1 MGGEEVD
8 QQQTIK
14 ILTTLE
20 RLETKMDQ
28 LGNVRDIAVEALQ
41 SATSAHKRLDTLQNE
56 VEKKVADSVKNVTED
71 VKEIKDD
78 QKWLWRTVGGAII
91 AGFVALL
98 YQLIKTGTF

>member
-1 MGGEEVD
+1 MD
-8 QQQTIK
+8 QKQTIL

-41 SATSAHKRLDTLQNE
+41 SATSAHKRLDSLQNE
-56 VEKKVADSVKNVTED
+56 VEKKVASATKNVEED

-78 QKWLWRTVGGAII
+78 QKWLWRTVGGSII
-91 AGFVALL
+91 AGAIALL
-98 YQLIKTGTF
+98 YQLLKTGTF